1 MSWVD
6 EVRTVRTDETQ
17 VTEAQLATA
26 RRALQRE
33 IDRTASDGR
42 SRSRQPRSR
51 RLGLSLGLGGVG
63 VAGALAV
70 VGIVAGSVFAPVPSP
85 DAAAAEVFLQAQE
98 SVLDGIGAADV
109 TLEPGQ
115 YLRVEQVTEQLTTD
129 GSQSDVAAEKAG
141 FLLRQVSVLYVPA
154 DRSEDWIVE
163 ADAAEVV
170 ALYGDDAE
178 AFTANVLSEG
188 LSQDVLTAY
197 PEGVRDGQPIDKYR
211 DDYDTMPRDPDE
223 LLAWFGTRAPESYV
237 GFELTNAL
245 FQNLP
250 PADIRAAMLGA
261 LARVPGYTLVSRDG
275 NIAVVQEAP
284 LSDGP
289 EARNT
294 LLTID
299 TSTGQILSF
308 TDVQRHP
315 GNVVPADI
323 PEQVITFT
331 TSIVDEAPT
340 PQ

>member
-6 EVRTVRTDETQ
+6 EVRTVRADETQ

-33 IDRTASDGR
+33 IDGTASAGR

-51 RLGLSLGLGGVG
+51 RLGLNLGLGGVG
-63 VAGALAV
+63 VAGALAA
-70 VGIVAGSVFAPVPSP
+70 VGIVAGSLFAPVPSP

-98 SVLDGIGAADV
+98 SVLEGIGAADV

-129 GSQSDVAAEKAG
+129 GTQNGAAAEKAG

-154 DRSEDWIVE
+154 DRSDDWILQT
-163 ADAAEVV
+163 DAGEVV

-178 AFTANVLSEG
+178 AFTANVLIEG
-188 LSQDVLTAY
+188 LGSDVLAAY
-197 PEGVRDGQPIDKYR
+197 PDGMRDGQPIDKYR

-223 LLAWFGTRAPESYV
+223 LLAWFSTRAPESYV

-250 PADIRAAMLGA
+250 PADVRAAMLGA

-275 NIAVVQEAP
+275 DLAVLEEASR
-284 LSDGP
+284 SDGP
-289 EARNT
+289 EANPT

-299 TSTGQILSF
+299 TSTGQIVRF
-308 TDVQRHP
+308 TNLQQHP
-315 GNVVPADI
+315 SSVVPADI
-323 PEQVITFT
+323 PVQVISFS

>member
-6 EVRTVRTDETQ
+6 EVRTVRADETQ

-33 IDRTASDGR
+33 IDRTASAGR

-63 VAGALAV
+63 VAGALAA
-70 VGIVAGSVFAPVPSP
+70 VGIVAGSLFAPVPSP

-98 SVLDGIGAADV
+98 SVLEGIGAADV

-115 YLRVEQVTEQLTTD
+115 YLRVEQVTEQLHTD
-129 GSQSDVAAEKAG
+129 GTQNGAAAEKAG
-141 FLLRQVSVLYVPA
+141 FLLRRVSVLYVPA
-154 DRSEDWIVE
+154 DRSDDWILQSS
-163 ADAAEVV
+163 AGEVV
-170 ALYGDDAE
+170 ALYGEDAE

-188 LSQDVLTAY
+188 LSQDSLRSY
-197 PEGVRDGQPIDKYR
+197 PNGMDNGQPIDRYR
-211 DDYDTMPRDPDE
+211 NDYDTMPRDPDE
-223 LLAWFGTRAPESYV
+223 LLEWFSARAPGYA

-250 PADIRAAMLGA
+250 PADVRAAMLGA

-275 NIAVVQEAP
+275 DLAVLQEASR
-284 LSDGP
+284 SDGP
-289 EARNT
+289 EATPT

-299 TSTGQILSF
+299 TSTGQIVRF
-308 TDVQRHP
+308 TNLQQHP
-315 GNVVPADI
+315 SSVVPADI
-323 PEQVITFT
+323 PEQVISFS